1 MEEEEKSEE
10 DDTNKEKSL
19 LKQMVSGVDMVDK

>member
-1 MEEEEKSEE
+1 MEEEDKSEE